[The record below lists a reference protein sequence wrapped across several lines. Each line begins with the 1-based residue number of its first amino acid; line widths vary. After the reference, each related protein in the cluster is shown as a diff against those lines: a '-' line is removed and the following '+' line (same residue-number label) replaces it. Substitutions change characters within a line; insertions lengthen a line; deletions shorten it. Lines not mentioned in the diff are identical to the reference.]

1 MRIFLTGILLFT
13 ASFGFSQT
21 LEFVWE
27 TDSLFDKPESAV
39 FDGKKQVIYVSNVN
53 GQYCTK
59 DGNGFIS
66 KVDLDGNI
74 LELNWATGLNSP
86 QGLALY
92 GNKLYVADV
101 DEIMEID
108 VDQEEI
114 INKYKIDG
122 AKFLN
127 DAASDKSG
135 NIFVSDCK
143 GNKIYKLENNH
154 VDIWSENPV
163 LKGVNGLYCAE
174 QNLFVLNMGTGIIY
188 KVDYQTKEFSE
199 FSSGIKNCDGIV
211 PDGENGFFVSGAWQ
225 GECYHIN
232 SSGEKSLIL
241 NLGEEK
247 TIVADIDYVPEKQML
262 LVPTLHKTLMAYKWN
277 KK

>member
-21 LEFVWE
+21 PEFVWE

-39 FDGKKQVIYVSNVN
+39 YDVKKQVIYVSNIN

-66 KVDLDGNI
+66 RVDLDGNI
-74 LELNWATGLNSP
+74 LELNWVTGLNSP
-86 QGLALY
+86 QGLALH

-108 VDQEEI
+108 VDQEKI

-143 GNKIYKLENNH
+143 
-154 VDIWSENPV
+154 
-163 LKGVNGLYCAE
+163 
-174 QNLFVLNMGTGIIY
+174 
-188 KVDYQTKEFSE
+188 
-199 FSSGIKNCDGIV
+199 
-211 PDGENGFFVSGAWQ
+211 
-225 GECYHIN
+225 
-232 SSGEKSLIL
+232 
-241 NLGEEK
+241 
-247 TIVADIDYVPEKQML
+247 
-262 LVPTLHKTLMAYKWN
+262 WN